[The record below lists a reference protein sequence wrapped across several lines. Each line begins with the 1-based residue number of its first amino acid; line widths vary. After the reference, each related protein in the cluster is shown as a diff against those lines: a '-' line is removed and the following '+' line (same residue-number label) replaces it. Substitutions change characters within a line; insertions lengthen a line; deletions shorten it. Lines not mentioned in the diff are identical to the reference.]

1 MKIKNRIIIFIQSF
15 LENQNLFVLSNL
27 TYIEIVQILNYF
39 SNYRTSPLTFNFI
52 PSRILPSSQI
62 LIFSI
67 ARSQSRG
74 KYFPRKNRIGWPGFE
89 WHNRDTR
96 FLDCE
101 TVLVQEGSSFSICL
115 FLFFFFFFFF
125 YYFHEIFLSTLMRF
139 TSGVLRSSVLNW
151 SLVRLF
157 PRIQLE
163 RSIAPPAYNY
173 K

>member
-1 MKIKNRIIIFIQSF
+1 MKIKNCIIIFIQSF
-15 LENQNLFVLSNL
+15 LENQNLFVLSYL

-115 FLFFFFFFFF
+115 YLFFFLLLLLLFSRNLPIDAN
-125 YYFHEIFLSTLMRF
+125 EIYQRRLKKQRLKL
-139 TSGVLRSSVLNW
+139 VLGSIIR
-151 SLVRLF
+151 

>member
-157 PRIQLE
+157 DHE
-163 RSIAPPAYNY
+163 SN
-173 K
+173 